1 MFPGF
6 SYDYESGDNTFEQ
19 WAKIVDCGDAPMTFL
34 DNNVAMKQ
42 LGEAHRRVARR
53 TAAASFVDT
62 TSNGTSDGQRHR
74 KYTVPRI
81 VTLGGDHMTTLAALR
96 ETYKHWG
103 AVSVIHFD
111 SHLGRHFQWS
121 FCYLS

>member
-6 SYDYESGDNTFEQ
+6 SYDYESGDNTFQQ

-34 DNNVAMKQ
+34 DNTVAMEQ
-42 LGEAHRRVARR
+42 LREAHRRIARR
-53 TAAASFVDT
+53 AAAASSVAT
-62 TSNGTSDGQRHR
+62 TSNGTSDGQRYK

-96 ETYKHWG
+96 ETYMHWG

-111 SHLGRHFQWS
+111 SHLGEPHEWLVCNTR
-121 FCYLS
+121 